1 MSRGWL
7 TTLCFSLQLFFKRFK
22 DSWSDLIFLCQS
34 ALHFSCY
41 TDVGGN
47 PSSHLPYQ
55 RRFFDREH
63 PCPGRISFQ
72 IQKQSSGEKGRASKN
87 INKVGDARGLCEEQM
102 ASGCKHTSTFISR
115 EARWGDVLFSL
126 LTIYCL
132 LKIFPLCL
140 SVRFACVFLQFW
152 IFFFLGGGVTW
163 LEAQDKKKP
172 KTATTK
178 HKQIWSTVDDVHFSN
193 FFFFWQCVNYRN
205 KVPSFVVSSWAYS
218 GPSL

>member
-1 MSRGWL
+1 MPIGI
-7 TTLCFSLQLFFKRFK
+7 TFFMLHRCWREPFV
-22 DSWSDLIFLCQS
+22 SSSIPEEILWPWTSVPREDLISDTEAEQW
-34 ALHFSCY
+34 
-41 TDVGGN
+41 
-47 PSSHLPYQ
+47 
-55 RRFFDREH
+55 
-63 PCPGRISFQ
+63 
-72 IQKQSSGEKGRASKN
+72 EKERASKN

-152 IFFFLGGGVTW
+152 IYFFSWGGCYMAGSPR
-163 LEAQDKKKP
+163 QKKP

-193 FFFFWQCVNYRN
+193 LLFFFFLQCVNYRN